1 MSFLTTNVSKVE
13 TSTSSSSFLHV
24 TGGVGRSVGGDVTGD
39 NVGGDITGDNV
50 DAAKVGK

>member
-13 TSTSSSSFLHV
+13 TSTSSSSLHA